1 MRLTDRA
8 PAPSGSRRRRTRWA
22 CLAVLALGTI
32 ASAQAFVAPELR
44 AEAGRLLLEL
54 ANLRGLPP
62 PGPAPRL
69 VIQSREERRRFV
81 VAELSR
87 KYSPARLEA
96 ERRALIAWGL
106 VPADFDLANF
116 YADLL
121 AEQAAAYYDP
131 SAKRMVL
138 ANWLTPELRRDA
150 LTHELV
156 HALQDRLVDLER
168 FLGGASGR
176 SDEGLARQALVEGE
190 AVALS
195 HDLALRR
202 DGRDLVALPDVA
214 DLQRAIRN
222 SATGPVLARA
232 PAYVRTM
239 LTFPYAAGLGFVH
252 AFRQRHAWAELSSL
266 YRDPPRSSSQILH
279 PERYFERRLDPVPI
293 PMAELGASLPAGSTL
308 LLEDE
313 LGEIGLAEVLRQAP
327 GGQTDAAGWRG
338 DRYVLWSVPSTGA
351 LLVAVTVWDTEEL
364 AISFA
369 RAYAD
374 ALAAKRALPPP
385 QTDGPVVTWTV
396 GVVGFAIERRT
407 RTVLLVEGAP
417 SAVID
422 GVRAAVWAK
431 PVLY

>member
-1 MRLTDRA
+1 M
-8 PAPSGSRRRRTRWA
+8 
-22 CLAVLALGTI
+22 
-32 ASAQAFVAPELR
+32 
-44 AEAGRLLLEL
+44 
-54 ANLRGLPP
+54 
-62 PGPAPRL
+62 
-69 VIQSREERRRFV
+69 

-87 KYSPARLEA
+87 KYSAARLEA

-106 VPADFDLANF
+106 APADFDLANF

-150 LTHELV
+150 VTHELV

-168 FLGGASGR
+168 FLGGAPGR

-202 DGRDLVALPDVA
+202 EGRDFATLPDVA
-214 DLQRAIRN
+214 DLQRAIRT

-232 PAYVRTM
+232 PAYVRSM

-252 AFRQRHAWAELSSL
+252 AFRQRHAWAELSPL

-279 PERYFERRLDPVPI
+279 PERYFDRRLDPVPI
-293 PMAELGASLPAGSTL
+293 PMAELGAFLPSGSTL

-313 LGEIGLAEVLRQAP
+313 LGEVGFAEVLRQVP
-327 GGQTDAAGWRG
+327 GGQADAAGWRG
-338 DRYVLWSVPSTGA
+338 DRYVLWNVPSSGA

-364 AISFA
+364 AIEFAGAYA
-369 RAYAD
+369 RA
-374 ALAAKRALPPP
+374 LVAKRALPPSP
-385 QTDGPVVTWTV
+385 PTGAVVAWTV
-396 GVVGFAIERRT
+396 GAVGFAIERRT
-407 RTVLLVEGAP
+407 RTVLLIEGAP
-417 SAVID
+417 VAAID
-422 GVRAAVWAK
+422 AVRAAVWAK